1 MALKREKLSA
11 YVVPE
16 LKEYI
21 VSESEKMG
29 MSQGAFLTMVIQS
42 YRQQSKSISTLEQ
55 LLEQIKAQSNLED
68 TH

>member
-29 MSQGAFLTMVIQS
+29 MSQGAFLTMVIQT
-42 YRQQSKSISTLEQ
+42 YRQQTQTMSTMEQ
-55 LLEQIKAQSNLED
+55 LLEQLKAQNDL
-68 TH
+68 

>member
-42 YRQQSKSISTLEQ
+42 YRQQTQTMSTMEQ
-55 LLEQIKAQSNLED
+55 LLEQIKAQNNS
-68 TH
+68 

>member
-1 MALKREKLSA
+1 MALKREKISV

-42 YRQQSKSISTLEQ
+42 YRQQTQTMSTLEQ
-55 LLEQIKAQSNLED
+55 LLEQIKAQNNL
-68 TH
+68 